1 MSRYSQARAFSAKS
15 SRSAFTLV
23 ELLCVI
29 VVLGILG
36 AIIMVGVSRVRIQ
49 AEATTCTSNLRSL
62 HPAIMA
68 YSMETGGQFPDI
80 MVRNPQGT
88 AWVQWWKVIAAYMEV
103 SNPNRFPIP
112 GMQCPATTQIAIER
126 LTVANA
132 GDLPNYGLNFYLGRY
147 QYDAS
152 NPIIPG
158 ETVRVSMVQDPS
170 NTLLVGDVGVGATS
184 TCAFMNTTTVA
195 FQGDKH
201 PGGSNLLWV
210 DGHVS
215 TWEGVEKLGQPPYSP
230 GGQKD
235 VWTP

>member
-1 MSRYSQARAFSAKS
+1 MRKQARRAFS
-15 SRSAFTLV
+15 LV

-29 VVLGILG
+29 AVIGILG
-36 AIIMVGVSRVRIQ
+36 AIVIVGISRVRIQ
-49 AEATTCTSNLRSL
+49 AEATTCTANLRQL
-62 HPAIMA
+62 YPAIMGYA
-68 YSMETGGQFPDI
+68 MENGQQFPDI

-88 AWVQWWKVIAAYMEV
+88 AWVQWWKVIATYMDV
-103 SNPNRFPIP
+103 KNPNRFPIP
-112 GMQCPATTQIAIER
+112 GMQCPATAKIAIER
-126 LTVANA
+126 LSVSNA

-152 NPIIPG
+152 NPLIPG
-158 ETVRVSMVQDPS
+158 ETVRVSMVEDPP

-215 TWEGVEKLGQPPYSP
+215 RWQGVESLGQQPYAP
-230 GGQKD
+230 GGTKD